1 MSSIDS
7 ANLFQAQENG
17 NGMAYLYFL
26 RHIFYQ
32 PQRGWVMCYF
42 ELLVLSKL
50 VLGGTVKD
58 YEEPG

>member
-32 PQRGWVMCYF
+32 PQLGWVMCYF
-42 ELLVLSKL
+42 ELLSLKQTCFW
-50 VLGGTVKD
+50 GVKD